1 MPRDHSFHAKHTFI
15 GFADNTLL
23 GRVLIKDIALKHFVF
38 CHLLCLHVVLISM
51 KLNNEAREFEMRM
64 LEKEIL
70 NLVGE
75 RREKAMTAYRR
86 LLSSTSDE
94 LIYLMRS

>member
-1 MPRDHSFHAKHTFI
+1 MRFENREEKFKME
-15 GFADNTLL
+15 LL
-23 GRVLIKDIALKHFVF
+23 G
-38 CHLLCLHVVLISM
+38 
-51 KLNNEAREFEMRM
+51 
-64 LEKEIL
+64 KEII

-75 RREKAMTAYRR
+75 RREEAMQAYRK

>member
-1 MPRDHSFHAKHTFI
+1 
-15 GFADNTLL
+15 
-23 GRVLIKDIALKHFVF
+23 
-38 CHLLCLHVVLISM
+38 M
-51 KLNNEAREFEMRM
+51 KLENKTRAFEMRM

-75 RREKAMTAYRR
+75 RREEAMKTYRK

-94 LIYLMRS
+94 LVYLMRS